1 LNNQPAAFFSNYRM
15 VSVQPA
21 ASGWQAARP
30 LLGAQAGKAA
40 VQQAT
45 VL

>member
-1 LNNQPAAFFSNYRM
+1 LPRL
-15 VSVQPA
+15 
-21 ASGWQAARP
+21 ASEMGWQAARP